1 MSRPLSRGLALLLGT
16 GTLALTGVAL
26 PAPPAWAQAAGVEAL
41 LAQARYWRA
50 QGREDRARDAYRR
63 ALQID
68 PNNAEARRGLAG
80 GGRPA
85 PTPAP
90 RPAPAPAP
98 ARQGAAP
105 RVANPAP
112 AARPAP
118 ARPAPAP
125 AQATPRPAARD
136 VGGEQ
141 RAQGF
146 RALEAGQL
154 DRAADLFGQALARSR
169 SDDEALGGLGIVRLR
184 QGRFVEA
191 RDLLTRA
198 STLGNAAQWADALRS
213 ARYYGGIE
221 EARATL
227 AAGNLQAAEA
237 QAQELVRSGF
247 DTPAPALL
255 LLAEVYE
262 RQGRYADAADVLGQ
276 AGATPGEEAGQL
288 QSRAARNR
296 ALAASRFGD
305 DDAAEEA
312 FLSGL
317 MLDPADP
324 WTRYEFGRWLIARG
338 RVAEGESMIAALD
351 GIGSPDALYA
361 AALLQQELGRPVEA
375 QRLIDRIPDNQR
387 TALVRDLAG
396 SLALDRQLDQARAL
410 AAQGQAAQ
418 AGATLRRLAADPAQA
433 SARPQIAQ
441 ALLDVGDR
449 AGAAEVA
456 RATLASGNPDAA
468 GYETLVRVLSGAG
481 AELEARGALAAA
493 RQRLDAGSAA
503 RLDGVLAV
511 SQADRLRQDG
521 QLAEAFDLL
530 QQAWRANPGST
541 DVLFELGLLYE
552 AGAMP
557 AQGAQTFQLLLARE
571 PDNVPALLGLARTA
585 IAAGDNGLADDALR
599 RAMAQA
605 PEDYEVYLAAADLAR
620 ARGDEG
626 RAVRLLQQARMFY
639 GRSHGVAL
647 GDLSADNPFASSA
660 LGNNP
665 FRARAEVQTAAAINP
680 FALDGGGTR
689 LPAGGLSTAFP
700 QGDAQTSASVTGDP
714 VLARIDRDIRTLR
727 NEAGPRVE
735 VDAGFRDRSGEEGL
749 SALSELKGTAR
760 ISTDLGPGRIGL
772 EAELVAL
779 DNGVPSRSGQARF
792 GRNATAEAQ
801 AIVDQLPTPLALAPT
816 QHAAGVAPTLF
827 YVGDRF
833 DARIGV
839 TPLGFDH
846 QEITGRLEARP
857 RLSANGNLR
866 AWVER
871 RAVDDSVLSYAGTR
885 DPVTG
890 QLWGQVMQTG
900 GGVSLGWDRDGSGVY
915 GDVAYHQYR
924 GREVADNHSIQGNVG
939 GYLLLH
945 QGARDR
951 IVAGANFNYQ
961 SYDNN
966 QNNFTF
972 GHGGYF
978 SPQTFL
984 SVSFPIRYI
993 RSGERFELELQA
1005 APGYQSFDQDQVAIF
1020 PTDPAAQAQLDALK
1034 LLNTDVRSFYDGIS
1048 ETGLAFSGR
1057 GRLGYQ
1063 VTPRTR
1069 IIGDMGYDTF
1079 GVYNEFTSTIG
1090 IRQQLGDGN

>member
-1 MSRPLSRGLALLLGT
+1 MIRRIALLLGS
-16 GTLALTGVAL
+16 GTLALTGAAL
-26 PAPPAWAQAAGVEAL
+26 PVAPAEAQTAGVEAL
-41 LAQARYWRA
+41 LAQARYWRS

-68 PNNAEARRGLAG
+68 PNNAEARRGLAAAPAPVPAPAPAPG
-80 GGRPA
+80 AARPRPA
-85 PTPAP
+85 QPATQPAAPRIGTPTSTPAP
-90 RPAPAPAP
+90 RPAA
-98 ARQGAAP
+98 
-105 RVANPAP
+105 
-112 AARPAP
+112 
-118 ARPAPAP
+118 
-125 AQATPRPAARD
+125 ATPRPAPRD
-136 VGGEQ
+136 SGGEQ

-146 RALEAGQL
+146 RSLEAGQL
-154 DRAADLFGQALARSR
+154 DRAAELFGQALTRNR
-169 SDDEALGGLGIVRLR
+169 SDADALGGLGIVRLR
-184 QGRFVEA
+184 QSRFVEA

-198 STLGNAAQWADALRS
+198 SALGSAAQWADALRS

-221 EARATL
+221 EARAAL
-227 AAGNLQAAEA
+227 AAGNLQAAET

-262 RQGRYADAADVLGQ
+262 QQGRYADAADVLGQ

-317 MLDPADP
+317 MLDAADP

-351 GIGSPDALYA
+351 GIGTADALYA
-361 AALLQQELGRPVEA
+361 AALLQQELDRPAEA
-375 QRLIDRIPDNQR
+375 QRLLDRIPDGQR
-387 TALVRDLAG
+387 TQLVRNLAG
-396 SLALDRQLDQARAL
+396 SLVLERQLDQARSL

-433 SARPQIAQ
+433 AARPQIAQ
-441 ALLDVGDR
+441 ALLDIGDR
-449 AGAAEVA
+449 SGAAEVA
-456 RATLASGNPDAA
+456 RAAIASGTSDAA
-468 GYETLVRVLSGAG
+468 GYETLVRVLAGAG
-481 AELEARGALAAA
+481 AELEARGALASA
-493 RQRLDAGSAA
+493 RQRLGEGSAA

-530 QQAWRANPGST
+530 QQAWRADPGST
-541 DVLFELGLLYE
+541 DVLFQLGLLYE

-557 AQGAQTFQLLLARE
+557 AQGAQTFQLLLARQ

-585 IAAGDNGLADDALR
+585 TAAGDNSLAEDALR

-620 ARGDEG
+620 ARGDEA
-626 RAVRLLQQARMFY
+626 RAVRLLQQARLFY
-639 GRSHGVAL
+639 GRSQGLAL
-647 GDLSADNPFASSA
+647 GDLSADNPFASSP

-665 FRARAEVQTAAAINP
+665 FRARAQVQTAAAVNP

-689 LPAGGLSTAFP
+689 LPGGALSTAFP
-700 QGDAQTSASVTGDP
+700 QDGAQDPAPIAGDP
-714 VLARIDRDIRTLR
+714 VLARIDQDIRTLR
-727 NEAGPRVE
+727 SESGPRVE

-749 SALSELKGTAR
+749 SALSELSGTAR
-760 ISTDLGPGRIGL
+760 ISTDLGPGRIGV

-779 DNGVPSRSGQARF
+779 DSGVPSRSGQARF

-801 AIVDQLPTPLALAPT
+801 AIVDQLPTPLVLAPT

-827 YVGDRF
+827 YAGDRF

-839 TPLGFDH
+839 TPLGFEY

-857 RLSANGNLR
+857 RIGANGNLR

-871 RAVDDSVLSYAGTR
+871 QAVDDSVLSYAGTR

-890 QLWGQVMQTG
+890 AFWGQVMQTG

-924 GREVADNHSIQGNVG
+924 GRDVADNESVQANVG

-961 SYDNN
+961 TYDNN
-966 QNNFTF
+966 QNNFTW

-1005 APGYQSFDQDQVAIF
+1005 APGYQSYDQDQVAIY
-1020 PTDPAAQAQLDALK
+1020 PTDPVAQARLDALK
-1034 LLNTDVRSFYDGIS
+1034 LLNTDVRSYYDGIS

-1057 GRLGYQ
+1057 GRIGYR